1 MKLLAMIF
9 LMALAF
15 LAVQA
20 APEPGAA
27 PDASPDADP
36 FFFFPFFGGGGYRR
50 GWGREGGWGRRG
62 YGWGR

>member
-36 FFFFPFFGGGGYRR
+36 FFPPFLFALIYFILSNFDL
-50 GWGREGGWGRRG
+50 
-62 YGWGR
+62 YS

>member
-20 APEPGAA
+20 APEPEAA
-27 PDASPDADP
+27 PKASPDADP
-36 FFFFPFFGGGGYRR
+36 FFFPFLFGF
-50 GWGREGGWGRRG
+50 GREGGWGRRG
-62 YGWGR
+62 WGWGR